1 VKREPNLDL
10 LDTVDEKV
18 ESYSQL
24 PTTIKNDKRMS
35 LVGSRNKRSQS
46 ISTPINMPAK
56 RADSPS
62 IKQKLNMHE
71 RPFSEFRAVLPQSR
85 DARDLVVRMQSE
97 STGSGVVSP
106 HSRSL
111 RQNIQM
117 VKENWDL
124 KQQERNNQIRNDLR
138 P

>member
-1 VKREPNLDL
+1 ML
-10 LDTVDEKV
+10 
-18 ESYSQL
+18 
-24 PTTIKNDKRMS
+24 
-35 LVGSRNKRSQS
+35 
-46 ISTPINMPAK
+46 AK
-56 RADSPS
+56 RVDSPS

-111 RQNIQM
+111 RKNI
-117 VKENWDL
+117 
-124 KQQERNNQIRNDLR
+124 
-138 P
+138 